1 MNKKNYYDI
10 LGVDKNASEKDIKT
24 QYRKLAIKYHPDKNK
39 NDKDA
44 EEKFKEIS
52 EAYETLSD
60 KRKREIYDQQLNNPF
75 GNSNSNFNSNFNVND
90 IFSQFFGS
98 ANPFSNGF
106 ANSNSNFSQQRKHE
120 NLNLRLRVSISF
132 QESYNG
138 CQKTIKYTRKNDCQ
152 SCSKNTCS
160 ECHGSGIIERTH
172 RTPFG
177 FSKNIIN
184 CQKCQGKGY
193 EVDKSCS
200 TCHGV
205 GTIDEEVSFTINI
218 PKGVYN
224 GMELRCPCK
233 GKIGKSGKAGDLF
246 IIISVYEN
254 QWNNFVREEFNL
266 ITKINV
272 SYYDLLFGSEAEI
285 QLPNNEIKR
294 FKIPEKYDITKPLRI
309 KNCGFKLLT
318 GLNSQENGDL
328 LIYIILD
335 YPNNITDEQ
344 KDLLT
349 KFNDLIKETRD
360 K

>member
-1 MNKKNYYDI
+1 M
-10 LGVDKNASEKDIKT
+10 
-24 QYRKLAIKYHPDKNK
+24 
-39 NDKDA
+39 
-44 EEKFKEIS
+44 
-52 EAYETLSD
+52 SD
-60 KRKREIYDQQLNNPF
+60 KHKREIYDQQLNNPF
-75 GNSNSNFNSNFNVND
+75 GNSNSNFNVND

-184 CQKCQGKGY
+184 CPKCQGKGY

-224 GMELRCPCK
+224 GMELRCPGK
-233 GKIGKSGKAGDLF
+233 GKIGKSGNAGDLF

-349 KFNDLIKETRD
+349 KFNNLIKET